1 MTHAIGIDLGG
12 TSIKYA
18 LIDREGN
25 FVFQRK
31 IPSMADVSAE
41 AVIGQLVK
49 AVKETAEYAH
59 LQGLEIKG
67 VGIGTPGIVDSSNRI
82 VFGGADNIQGWS
94 NLPLAD
100 RMEQETGLP
109 TLLGNDANLMALG
122 ELRYGAGRGCT
133 HIVFIT
139 VGTGIGGAVV
149 IGGEL
154 FNGFDNRGTELG
166 HTPLFADGEPCTCGS
181 RGCLE
186 TYASTSS
193 LVRRFE
199 QACLEAGK
207 PLQPHEVNGEELI
220 RRYKEGDE
228 IATCC
233 LDFHCYC
240 MARGVAGF
248 INVFSPQRIV
258 IGGGLSEAGEFYIEK
273 IREQAAQHVMPD
285 AAVNTRILAAEL
297 GNRAGSMGAAWLVF
311 ASK

>member
-1 MTHAIGIDLGG
+1 MIHAIGIDLGG

-18 LIDREGN
+18 LIDRNGN
-25 FVFQRK
+25 FLFQGK
-31 IPSMADVSAE
+31 IPSLADVSAE

-49 AVKETAEYAH
+49 AVEETVGYARRE
-59 LQGLEIKG
+59 GLEVKG

-82 VFGGADNIQGWS
+82 VFGGADNIRGWS

-100 RMEQETGLP
+100 CMERHTGLP

-122 ELRYGAGRGCT
+122 ELHYGAGRGCT
-133 HIVFIT
+133 HLVFIT

-149 IGGEL
+149 IDGEL

-199 QACLEAGK
+199 QACREAGK
-207 PLQPHEVNGEELI
+207 PIQPDEANGEELI
-220 RRYKEGDE
+220 RRYKQGDE
-228 IATCC
+228 TAARC

-240 MARGVAGF
+240 MARGVAGL
-248 INVFSPQRIV
+248 INVFSPQRII

-273 IREQAAQHVMPD
+273 IREQTILYAMPD

-297 GNRAGSMGAAWLVF
+297 GNRAGSMGAAWQVF
-311 ASK
+311 VSR